1 MNNIF
6 SKCRAF
12 VSIYLDDLIIHS
24 KTWAEHLEHLR
35 QVFLVLRQEKFYA
48 KVSKCAFAQ
57 PDIDFC
63 GFRLNAQG
71 VTTQPEKI
79 KAIEEWKQPTN
90 TKGIRSFLGLCGFY
104 QRFVPNYSSLVAPLT
119 DLLKKTTEWTWD
131 VPQQAAFN
139 GLKKAMADTCRQAYP
154 DPTKPYTVHLDASA
168 VALGATL
175 SQEDDQ
181 GQLRP
186 ITCTSRKFN
195 KAKCNYPTHEREM
208 LAFVHAMKSWKHYL
222 MGSFTTAYTDSTFL
236 KYISTMKNPSPRVV
250 RWLSDLAL
258 FNYELKHIPG
268 STNTAADALSRPDDE
283 ATLCVFHLDLDMS
296 WEPAYRED
304 PDVYPLYF
312 APAEDNAGAMLQ
324 PHEWHHGR
332 FWVDDRI
339 VVPRTKVAS
348 VLEQYHDQLVA
359 GHWGI
364 PKTVEIIKRRFT
376 FPCIRQAVLQH
387 VRTCQACQASK
398 PNRARAG
405 GRV

>member
-1 MNNIF
+1 M
-6 SKCRAF
+6 
-12 VSIYLDDLIIHS
+12 
-24 KTWAEHLEHLR
+24 
-35 QVFLVLRQEKFYA
+35 
-48 KVSKCAFAQ
+48 
-57 PDIDFC
+57 
-63 GFRLNAQG
+63 
-71 VTTQPEKI
+71 I
-79 KAIEEWKQPTN
+79 KAN
-90 TKGIRSFLGLCGFY
+90 SDRLH
-104 QRFVPNYSSLVAPLT
+104 VPGN
-119 DLLKKTTEWTWD
+119 
-131 VPQQAAFN
+131 
-139 GLKKAMADTCRQAYP
+139 
-154 DPTKPYTVHLDASA
+154 
-168 VALGATL
+168 
-175 SQEDDQ
+175 
-181 GQLRP
+181 
-186 ITCTSRKFN
+186 SRKFN
-195 KAKCNYPTHEREM
+195 NKAECNYPTHEREM

-283 ATLCVFHLDLDMS
+283 ATLCVLDLDLDMS

-339 VVPRTKVAS
+339 VVPRTAS

-359 GHWGI
+359 GI

-376 FPCIRQAVLQH
+376 FPRICQAVLQH
-387 VRTCQACQASK
+387 VRTWQARQVSK
-398 PNRARAG
+398 WARAG
-405 GRV
+405 GRVQAIYIPRRK